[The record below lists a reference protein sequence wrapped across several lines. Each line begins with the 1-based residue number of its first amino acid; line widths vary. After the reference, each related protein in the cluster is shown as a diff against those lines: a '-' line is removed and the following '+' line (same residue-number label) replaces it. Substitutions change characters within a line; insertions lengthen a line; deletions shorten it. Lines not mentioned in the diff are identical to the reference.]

1 VEIQSAFNAGVQG
14 FQKATETV
22 TQEATNIAE
31 SVAIEDAT
39 AVQAAATA
47 PETESTDNNTG
58 STLASSSDD
67 TPDLNQSLV
76 NLKVAEYQAKASA
89 EVIKTADENL
99 GTLLDVSV

>member
-39 AVQAAATA
+39 AIEASATT
-47 PETESTDNNTG
+47 PETESADSNTD
-58 STLASSSDD
+58 STLASSSND

-76 NLKVAEYQAKASA
+76 NLKVAEYQAKASV